1 MTKGWWTLLCLTSL
15 LAAGTVAAQEGDLD
29 ARREAW
35 VIKARQGQMDEAI
48 DGLANLYARTGD
60 TAVLDDLIALRL
72 RDGRNQEALD
82 TCQYCSV
89 DDYSSVSLE
98 ALGVAARRAGKLEQA
113 LEFYQTLTMREPNHL
128 QGWLGLVLTNVDLE
142 NYEAASFALSRIE
155 ERVGRSADWARAR
168 AYLAAQTD
176 DTIAELQ
183 ARQFLLERQPRN
195 EEDIQALYRTAVT
208 LGAADAAKRLMRDH
222 PDAFTKA
229 DRLWLRFY
237 DAQGKLRLAEQLD
250 EPQRAEQG
258 LYELNVVI
266 ASQDAAEGLVQRA
279 EYDKVVALT
288 QLRRFQEAEA
298 LAMDLEQRYGQLP
311 AYLQKARADTLMGLH
326 RPNEAAQLYEKLI
339 AADPSTASDVD
350 APLYEP
356 LIYAYADAQ
365 RYDEAQA
372 VLDKWKMEEPATRWD
387 FTGTQRIP
395 NPSYDRIR
403 GLETTLTAWRGSEA
417 QADERLTQQLDQA
430 PGNAWLWQSQGHLKR
445 WRGLPRSAERSY
457 QRAAELMAPDNRRE
471 AQYGVLMSR
480 LDRGQWRDTVTTIKR
495 KIAQDPPSAARDE
508 LARELREQRA
518 GGLIVEAKRGDSE
531 GSGTQ
536 SSRDWTY
543 SARLEAPRNDSGSRF
558 FAERIG
564 QFGEF
569 NDDALYA
576 AYDAVGYEFN
586 LYPAT
591 LSVAAGRGA
600 QLNDDALLWSELNYA
615 FSDHWSGAVNVELNT
630 AETPLRALRD
640 DVNADL
646 YGVEA
651 RYTRDNSGS
660 GGIGLTFLDLDD
672 GNLRRTVAA
681 TWEEALY
688 RYDRWQ
694 VDGQIYLGASW
705 GDNVEASYFN
715 PRRDGSAD
723 GQIDISYLL
732 PLGYR
737 KAFAQTLT
745 LGGGTYWQEDFG
757 SDPVWQIGYQ
767 HGWELEPDFTL
778 TYGFSRQKNV
788 YDGDPEYGNFVT
800 AGFEWRFL

>member
-15 LAAGTVAAQEGDLD
+15 LAASTVAAQEGDLD

-48 DGLANLYARTGD
+48 DGLAKLYARTGD
-60 TAVLDDLIALRL
+60 STVLDDLIALRL

-82 TCQYCSV
+82 TCQNCSI

-98 ALGVAARRAGKLEQA
+98 ALGVAARRAGRLELA
-113 LEFYQTLTMREPNHL
+113 LEFYQALTMREPNNL

-155 ERVGRSADWARAR
+155 ERVGRSADWAKAR

-183 ARQFLLERQPRN
+183 ARQFILERQPQN
-195 EEDIQALYRTAVT
+195 EADIQALYRTAVT
-208 LGAADAAKRLMRDH
+208 LGAADAAKRLMRKH
-222 PDAFTKA
+222 PDAFTQA

-237 DAQGKLRLAEQLD
+237 DAQGKLRLAEQLS

-258 LYELNVVI
+258 LQELNVVI
-266 ASQDAAEGLVQRA
+266 ASKNAAEGLVQRA

-288 QLRRFQEAEA
+288 LLRRFQQAED
-298 LAMDLEQRYGQLP
+298 LAVDLEQRYGPLP
-311 AYLQKARADTLMGLH
+311 NYLQKARADTLMGLH

-339 AADPSTASDVD
+339 VANPAQARD
-350 APLYEP
+350 ANNPLYSP

-372 VLDKWKMEEPATRWD
+372 ALDKWKREEPATRWD

-395 NPSYDRIR
+395 NPNYDVIR
-403 GLETTLTAWRGSEA
+403 EMETSLIAWRGNENR
-417 QADERLTQQLDQA
+417 ADERLSQQLNQA
-430 PGNAWLWQSQGHLKR
+430 PGNAWLWQSQGDLKR

-457 QRAAELMAPDNRRE
+457 QRAAELMAPNDRRE
-471 AQYGVLMSR
+471 AEYGTLMSR
-480 LDRGQWRDTVTTIKR
+480 LDRGQWRDTVATVKR
-495 KIAQDPPSAARDE
+495 KITQDPPSAARDE

-543 SARLEAPRNDSGSRF
+543 SARLEAPRNDNGSRF
-558 FAERIG
+558 FAQRIG

-569 NDDALYA
+569 DDKSLYA
-576 AYDAVGYEFN
+576 AYDAVGYELN

-591 LSVAAGRGA
+591 LTLSAGRGA
-600 QLNDDALLWSELNYA
+600 QLNDDALFWGELNYA
-615 FSDHWSGAVNVELNT
+615 LSDHWSGVVNVELNT

-640 DVNADL
+640 GVNADL

-651 RYTRDNSGS
+651 RYTRDKTGS

-672 GNLRRTVAA
+672 GNLRRAVAA

-688 RYDRWQ
+688 RHDRWH
-694 VDGQIYLGASW
+694 VDGQVFLGTSW
-705 GDNVEASYFN
+705 NDKVEASYFN
-715 PRRDGSAD
+715 PRRDASAD

-737 KAFAQTLT
+737 KAFVQTLT
-745 LGGGTYWQEDFG
+745 LGGGTYWQKSSG
-757 SDPVWQIGYQ
+757 SDPTWQIGYQ
-767 HGWELEPDFTL
+767 HGWELEPDLIL
-778 TYGFSRQKNV
+778 TYGFSRQRSV

>member
-1 MTKGWWTLLCLTSL
+1 MTKGWWTLVCLSSL
-15 LAAGTVAAQEGDLD
+15 LCATSVVAQEGDLD

-35 VIKARQGQMDEAI
+35 VIKARQGQMNEAI

-60 TAVLDDLIALRL
+60 SAVLDDLIALRL

-82 TCQYCSV
+82 TCQNCSIE
-89 DDYSSVSLE
+89 DYSSVSLE
-98 ALGVAARRAGKLEQA
+98 ALGVAARRAGKLERA
-113 LEFYQTLTMREPNHL
+113 LEFYQALTMREPNNL

-142 NYEAASFALSRIE
+142 NYEAASFALSGIE

-183 ARQFLLERQPRN
+183 ARQFLLERQPEN
-195 EEDIQALYRTAVT
+195 EKDIQALYRTAVT
-208 LGAADAAKRLMRDH
+208 LGAADAARRLMREH
-222 PDAFTKA
+222 PNAFTKA

-250 EPQRAEQG
+250 EPQRAEQA
-258 LYELNVVI
+258 LEELNVVI
-266 ASQDAAEGLVQRA
+266 ASQESAEGLVQRA

-298 LAMDLEQRYGQLP
+298 LAMNLQQRYGQLP
-311 AYLQKARADTLMGLH
+311 AYLQKTRADTLMGLH

-339 AADPSTASDVD
+339 ASNPGLATD
-350 APLYEP
+350 ANNPLYEP
-356 LIYAYADAQ
+356 LVYAYADAQ

-372 VLDKWKMEEPATRWD
+372 TLDKWKMEEPATRWD

-403 GLETTLTAWRGSEA
+403 GLETTLTAWRGDERR
-417 QADERLTQQLDQA
+417 ADERLTQQLDQA
-430 PGNAWLWQSQGHLKR
+430 PGNAWLWQSQGDLKR
-445 WRGLPRSAERSY
+445 WRGLPRRSEQSY
-457 QRAAELMAPDNRRE
+457 QRAAELMAPNDRRE
-471 AQYGVLMSR
+471 AEYGVLMSR
-480 LDRGQWRDTVTTIKR
+480 LDRGQWRDTVTAIKR

-508 LARELREQRA
+508 MERELREQRA

-536 SSRDWTY
+536 SSRDWAY
-543 SARLEAPRNDSGSRF
+543 EARLEAPRNDSGSRF
-558 FAERIG
+558 FAQRIG

-569 NDDALYA
+569 DDKALYA
-576 AYDAVGYEFN
+576 AYDAVGYELN

-591 LSVAAGRGA
+591 LSVAAGQGA
-600 QLNDDALLWSELNYA
+600 QLNDDALLWGKLNYA
-615 FSDHWSGAVNVELNT
+615 FSDHWSALVNVELNT

-651 RYTRDNSGS
+651 RYTRDKSGS
-660 GGIGLTFLDLDD
+660 GGIGLAFLDLDD
-672 GNLRRTVAA
+672 GNLRRAVTAD
-681 TWEEALY
+681 WQEALY
-688 RYDRWQ
+688 RYDRWRI
-694 VDGQIYLGASW
+694 DGQVFLGTSHN
-705 GDNVEASYFN
+705 DTVEASYFN
-715 PRRDGSAD
+715 PRRDVSAD
-723 GQIDISYLL
+723 GQIDIGYLL

-737 KAFAQTLT
+737 KAFIQTLT
-745 LGGGTYWQEDFG
+745 LGGGGYWQKDFG
-757 SDPVWQIGYQ
+757 SDPTWQIGYR
-767 HGWELEPDFTL
+767 HGWELEPDLTL
-778 TYGFSRQKNV
+778 TYGFSRQKSV
-788 YDGDPEYGNFVT
+788 YDGNPEYGNFVT